1 MYYDRMSAGPA
12 QLFFPFEHDPGF
24 LVRTFEKVSGRSV
37 TLVLTD
43 NSTSMLSI
51 RRKGGVSC
59 VRLHRM
65 FLCADEATL
74 KEIASFIK
82 RGSGSMPRFRA
93 FLKQMSSV
101 VRSKPP
107 RYFSVRTQG
116 KCHDLYAIFERLNE
130 EYFDS
135 RLTPVITWGTRTSR
149 KAVRKRTLGS
159 FCNHTNIIRINTV
172 LDKNTVPHYYIEFV
186 VYHEML
192 HAAIG
197 VGVKDGRRSVHTRA
211 FRERERLFKDYD
223 KAIRWEQT
231 LGHR

>member
-1 MYYDRMSAGPA
+1 MSAGQT
-12 QLFFPFEHDPGF
+12 QLSFSFEHDPGF
-24 LVRTFEKVSGRSV
+24 LVRTFEEASGRSV

-51 RRKGGVSC
+51 RKKGTVSF

-65 FLCADEATL
+65 FLFADEGTL
-74 KEIASFIK
+74 KEIALFIK
-82 RGSGSMPRFRA
+82 HGSGSMTRFRS
-93 FLKQMSSV
+93 FLNKMSGV
-101 VRSKPP
+101 VRRKPP
-107 RYFSVRTQG
+107 RYFSVRAQG
-116 KCHDLYAIFERLNE
+116 KCYDLQAIFERLNM

-135 RLTPVITWGTRTSR
+135 RLTSVISWGTGTSR

-159 FCNHTNIIRINTV
+159 YCNHTNIIRINPV
-172 LDKNTVPHYYIEFV
+172 LDKKTVPVYYIEFV

-197 VGVKDGRRSVHTRA
+197 IREKDGRRSVHSRA

-223 KAIRWEQT
+223 KAVRWERT
-231 LGHR
+231 GREHSNR